1 VSRDRQLV
9 AGLDLGSTKTC
20 AVIADVV
27 GDLPRM
33 PLAKVLGVGLARN
46 SGVRHGM
53 VRDIDETSRSI
64 AAAMRDAERMA
75 GVKVSAVTCGIA
87 GEHVSAR
94 VSPGVVA
101 VSGDEVTADD
111 VARVNE
117 VARAVSL
124 GRDQELLHDIPQEY
138 KVDQQRG
145 ISDPVGMT
153 GTRLEVE
160 MYLVTV
166 QSTAAQNLRRS
177 VERARYRP
185 AELVLEPLAASY
197 AVLTEDEKELGVA
210 LVEVGGGSTGV
221 AIFHEGKIRHLA
233 SIKFAGSHVTSD
245 LVQGLGVTQADA
257 ERLKERHGIAYQPM
271 VDASEMI
278 NLPST
283 PSQGARQAPREM
295 LSHIIHQRVDEIFQ
309 LVQREF
315 DRAGY
320 GGGRLPAG
328 VVLTGGTTHLPG
340 MVELAREAFAL
351 PVRTGTPEQGISGLV
366 DSVQAPRYAVPVG
379 LVLYAARRLAHGGAG
394 GMGGTG
400 GQLVRSA
407 GVDKLFGPLKRWL
420 QDFF

>member
-20 AVIADVV
+20 AVIAEVV
-27 GDLPRM
+27 GDLPRQ
-33 PLAKVLGVGLARN
+33 PLAKVLGVGLAKN
-46 SGVRHGM
+46 AGVRRGM
-53 VRDIDETSRSI
+53 VRDIEETTRSI
-64 AAAMRDAERMA
+64 AAALRDAERMA
-75 GVKVSAVTCGIA
+75 GAKVTAVTCGIA

-94 VSPGVVA
+94 TSPGVVA
-101 VSGDEVTADD
+101 VSRDEISGED

-117 VARAVSL
+117 VARAISL

-138 KVDQQRG
+138 VVDQQRG

-166 QSTAAQNLRRS
+166 QGTAVQNLRKS
-177 VERARYRP
+177 VQRAGYRV
-185 AELVLEPLAASY
+185 ADVVLEPLAASF

-221 AIFHEGKIRHLA
+221 AVFHEGKIRHLA
-233 SIKFAGSHVTSD
+233 SLKYAGSHVTTD
-245 LVQGLGVTQADA
+245 VVQVLGVTQADA
-257 ERLKERHGIAYQPM
+257 ERLKERHGVAYKPL
-271 VDASEMI
+271 VDPSEMI
-278 NLPST
+278 TLPST
-283 PSQGARQAPREM
+283 PSQGVRQASREM
-295 LSHIIHQRVDEIFQ
+295 LSDIIHQRLEEIFH
-309 LVQREF
+309 LVDREF
-315 DRAGY
+315 ERAGY

-328 VVLTGGTTHLPG
+328 VVLTGGTAHLPG
-340 MVELAREAFAL
+340 MVELAREVFAL
-351 PVRTGTPEQGISGLV
+351 PVRAGAPDQGISGLV

-379 LVLYAARRLAHGGAG
+379 LVLYAARRVAQGAASGGS
-394 GMGGTG
+394 
-400 GQLVRSA
+400 LVQSA